1 MPIPYLVTL
10 FTFIDGLAQGI
21 YGTIFN
27 LLLRS
32 SGLPTSAVGRI
43 TSFSLWGIAFFGLV
57 FGLLADRFDKK
68 QLMVFTH
75 LLSVFFGTYR
85 ILVTSV
91 QQLAIMSLLFGG
103 FSSATSVILS
113 TLLILKTDAR
123 SRSKHLGMNFGIGM
137 FTGVLGNVFGGV
149 FGDLFGL
156 RPVLIVSSLAR
167 LIAIYPILKMK
178 ASELM
183 GKRESNGGVLKFF
196 SIIRNMDYRMRKI
209 VIYYFL
215 STISVGFGAGLF
227 VSFGNVIFYDIFH
240 MKPAVIGSILAS
252 AQLATSL
259 GAMFSHKLGKKFG
272 DMNVLIFSY
281 VVVPILIVMLS
292 FVREPIT
299 FTSVYILRFAVMNM
313 VSPLLTATVFS
324 SIDVVYLSSINGMN
338 VFFNNVSRAFSAELF
353 AYFTRFNSGYTLIF
367 AFSSVFYFVNAYVMI
382 RMYKHIRE
390 S

>member
-32 SGLPTSAVGRI
+32 SGLSTSAVGRI
-43 TSFSLWGIAFFGLV
+43 TSFSLWGIAFFGLI

-91 QQLAIMSLLFGG
+91 HQFAIMSLLFGG

-123 SRSKHLGMNFGIGM
+123 NRSKHLGMNFGIGM

-156 RPVLIVSSLAR
+156 RPVLIVSSLSR

-183 GKRESNGGVLKFF
+183 VKRESNEGILRFF
-196 SIIRNMDYRMRKI
+196 SIVRNMDYRMRKI
-209 VIYYFL
+209 VVYYFL

-240 MKPAVIGSILAS
+240 MKPAIIGSILAS

-367 AFSSVFYFVNAYVMI
+367 AVSSVFYFVNAYVMI